1 MGFITEFW
9 HGRLGFVWVVL
20 GLIGVSGALSY
31 GANWI
36 GWPIIFVL
44 AGVSIWQGVG
54 AVRFGERVLRDGALS
69 RVYGAYAAMGVALV
83 SNFLVG
89 VGVLLPA
96 PPLDLAVKGY
106 VAKVAVLD
114 GVATVSGDIDYQI
127 LTELKATQGV
137 RLVVLQ
143 SAGGSVQ
150 AGRAIGLF
158 VSANGMDTRV
168 DAQCFSACTLVFAGG
183 VQRTLGPE
191 GQLGFHGYR
200 LDETMRVQ
208 TVNKDVIEDKDRAF
222 LVAQGFDAV
231 FVERIFATS
240 SADLWTPSLAELTV
254 AGVLR

>member
-1 MGFITEFW
+1 MELISKFW
-9 HGRLGFVWVVL
+9 HGRLGFVWTIL
-20 GLIGVSGALSY
+20 GLIGVSGSLSY
-31 GANWI
+31 GAAWI
-36 GWPIIFVL
+36 GWPVILVL
-44 AGVSIWQGVG
+44 VAVSIWQGVG

-69 RVYGAYAAMGVALV
+69 RVYGAYASMGVALV

-96 PPLDLAVKGY
+96 PPVDLAVKGY
-106 VAKVAVLD
+106 AAKVAVLD

-127 LTELKATQGV
+127 LTELKTTHGV

-158 VSANGMDTRV
+158 VSANGIDTRV
-168 DAQCFSACTLVFAGG
+168 DGQCFSACTLVFAGG
-183 VQRTLGPE
+183 VQRALGPQ

-200 LDETMRVQ
+200 LDESMRVQ
-208 TVNKDVIEDKDRAF
+208 TVSKDVIEDKDRAF
-222 LVAQGFDAV
+222 LIAQGFDAV
-231 FVERIFATS
+231 FVERVFATP
-240 SADLWTPSLAELTV
+240 SADLWTPTIAELTA

>member
-1 MGFITEFW
+1 MELISKFW
-9 HGRLGFVWVVL
+9 HGRLGFVWTIL

-31 GANWI
+31 GAAWI
-36 GWPIIFVL
+36 GWPVILVL
-44 AGVSIWQGVG
+44 VAVSIWQGVG
-54 AVRFGERVLRDGALS
+54 AVRFGERGLRDG
-69 RVYGAYAAMGVALV
+69 ALV

-96 PPLDLAVKGY
+96 PPVDLAVKGY
-106 VAKVAVLD
+106 AAKVAVLD

-127 LTELKATQGV
+127 LTELKTTHGV

-158 VSANGMDTRV
+158 VSANGIDTRV
-168 DAQCFSACTLVFAGG
+168 DGQCFSACTLVFAGG
-183 VQRTLGPE
+183 VQRALGPQ

-200 LDETMRVQ
+200 LDESMRVQ
-208 TVNKDVIEDKDRAF
+208 TVSKDVIEDKDRAF
-222 LVAQGFDAV
+222 LIAQGFDAV
-231 FVERIFATS
+231 FVERVFATP
-240 SADLWTPSLAELTV
+240 SADLWTPTIAELTA